1 MSLPLKFELL
11 GIVFIFFAGS
21 AFHFIYEWSGYRK
34 IVALFGA
41 VNESTWEHLKLAF
54 WPGLLFALMEYPFIG
69 DKVNNFWVG
78 KSLGLFAMLVLIV
91 MIFYS
96 YTAIFKRNY
105 LAADI
110 STFFVAVALG
120 QLLSYT
126 VIASPPLPATAN
138 WIGILG
144 LMVLTISFS
153 LFTYFPPHAFL
164 FEDPR
169 SHQYGII
176 DMSSNI

>member
-1 MSLPLKFELL
+1 MSLTLKLELL

-34 IVALFGA
+34 VVAFFGA

-54 WPGLLFALMEYPFIG
+54 WPGLLFALVEYPFIK
-69 DKVNNFWVG
+69 DTVNNFWVG
-78 KSLGLFAMLVLIV
+78 KSIGLFAMLVVIV
-91 MIFYS
+91 IIFYG

-110 STFFVAVALG
+110 GTFFIAVALG
-120 QLLSYT
+120 QILSYNVMT
-126 VIASPPLPATAN
+126 TLPLQATTN
-138 WIGILG
+138 WVGILG
-144 LMVLTISFS
+144 LIAMTICFS

-164 FEDPR
+164 FKDPR
-169 SHQYGII
+169 NHQYGIV
-176 DMSSNI
+176 DTSSNT